1 MAVAEEWPSSA
12 EGVLALNALEGALRR
27 LEDDVRRAGRRYHEV
42 RRAYERMVEVT
53 HALREPAGIRSGSAA
68 GRLTA
73 RERLVAALAAD
84 GRSNSQVAH
93 ELQVSPQTVKTQMRS
108 ILRKLDLDSRW
119 QIAARLAYPDRLS
132 VIGSAWRELSAN
144 DPSGRQPASQPAP
157 SGPWPAQRGD
167 ARGRRGP

>member
-27 LEDDVRRAGRRYHEV
+27 LEDDVARAGRRYHEV
-42 RRAYERMVEVT
+42 RRAYEHMVEVT
-53 HALREPAGIRSGSAA
+53 RALREPPGNRSGSAA

-84 GRSNSQVAH
+84 GRTNGQVAH

-119 QIAARLAYPDRLS
+119 QIAGRLAYSDGLP
-132 VIGSAWRELSAN
+132 VMGSAWRGLSTN
-144 DPSGRQPASQPAP
+144 DPS
-157 SGPWPAQRGD
+157 
-167 ARGRRGP
+167 